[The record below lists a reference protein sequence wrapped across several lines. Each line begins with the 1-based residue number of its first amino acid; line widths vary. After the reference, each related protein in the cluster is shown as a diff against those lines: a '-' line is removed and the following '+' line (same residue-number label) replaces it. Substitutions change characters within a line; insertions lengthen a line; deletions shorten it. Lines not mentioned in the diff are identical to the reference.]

1 MYIILYII
9 YIYIKYIMDTSKCN
23 VFHMQIRIIDIR
35 ESQNVN
41 RLGVLKHMI
50 SSFAHQGAI
59 LQHTIMIVR
68 YSNFWHIDV
77 AFVYHK

>member
-1 MYIILYII
+1 
-9 YIYIKYIMDTSKCN
+9 MDTNKCN
-23 VFHMQIRIIDIR
+23 VFHMQIRIINIR

-59 LQHTIMIVR
+59 LQHAIMIVR